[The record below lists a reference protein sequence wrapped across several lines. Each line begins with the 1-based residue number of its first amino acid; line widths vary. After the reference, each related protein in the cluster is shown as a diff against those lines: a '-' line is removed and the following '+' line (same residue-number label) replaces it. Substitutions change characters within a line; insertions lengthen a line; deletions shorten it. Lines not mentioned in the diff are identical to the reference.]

1 MIVKLTN
8 PVTMVLWEKRE
19 LPKSVKNEKGVWEKT
34 GGIEEFTVYTFR
46 DEFGDVLKFMTKD
59 NDLRHFENSELELFL
74 NVSYDDYNNK
84 NVVKIDHVEQLAS

>member
-19 LPKSVKNEKGVWEKT
+19 LPKSTKDDKGNWVKT
-34 GGIEEFTVYTFR
+34 GEKEEFTVYTFR

-59 NDLRHFENSELELFL
+59 NDLRHFENSDLELYL
-74 NVSYDDYNNK
+74 SVTYDDYNNK